1 MVKFRVPISK
11 VEREITSHEIYANDL
26 TAGGKSVLHN
36 CTAGAGSLS
45 PSSEEEEEMEE
56 ERHLACAGPE
66 AGDAD
71 TLFSKDPVT
80 ACTVRE
86 NDPCVLSLF
95 QLVNGGG
102 GGRGRCGE
110 REEGKRGTWMEEVRE
125 GGRRCLELVS
135 SECVISNVYEVF

>member
-1 MVKFRVPISK
+1 M
-11 VEREITSHEIYANDL
+11 
-26 TAGGKSVLHN
+26 LHN

-56 ERHLACAGPE
+56 ERHLRVAGPE

-102 GGRGRCGE
+102 GGGGGGVGRGRRE
-110 REEGKRGTWMEEVRE
+110 RGGHGWKR
-125 GGRRCLELVS
+125 
-135 SECVISNVYEVF
+135 

>member
-1 MVKFRVPISK
+1 MKFRVPISK
-11 VEREITSHEIYANDL
+11 VEREITSHEIYANDV

-102 GGRGRCGE
+102 GGEGVGRGRRE
-110 REEGKRGTWMEEVRE
+110 RGGHGWKR
-125 GGRRCLELVS
+125 
-135 SECVISNVYEVF
+135 